1 MLDIAMTFTVFH
13 TLAAV
18 AIFGFM
24 VFGVIGAMQHK
35 RHD

>member
-1 MLDIAMTFTVFH
+1 MSNLVLTVTIFH

-24 VFGVIGAMQHK
+24 VFGVLSAI
-35 RHD
+35 RRN